1 MKMWGKSISS
11 KLLAAVLAI
20 YFVISVFVSLVQ
32 FYIEYQHTK
41 SLIAGELAGLEPTF
55 SPPLIT
61 AIWQM
66 DQGQIEAIA
75 RSIYDLPMIIGIEIE
90 DSHKSVLA
98 AYGNLGDAKRGV
110 GLFLHEFPLYYE
122 FRNKVN
128 HIGTVKLYSGPSVI
142 INRVKFGFWL
152 TSISWFIKTA
162 ILVILFLWAFRMFLG
177 RPITW
182 VTDHVS
188 NFKADDYSKRLEVD
202 RDDELGILADSFNKM
217 IERLGAAQTE
227 LEEANRNLELRV
239 EERTAQLEQ
248 AKLAAES
255 ATRAKSNFLANMSH
269 EIRTPMNGVIGMI
282 TLLLDTKLSDEQR
295 RYAQTVY
302 NSAASLLSIIND
314 ILDFSKIEAEKL
326 DLEIIDFDL
335 DALLDDF
342 IASMSFKAQEK
353 GLELIC
359 NNDPSIPS
367 LLRGDPGRLRQIL
380 TNLTANAV
388 KFTYS
393 GFIYIDISIESETD
407 ETVVLRFSIHDTG
420 IGIPADKIPLL
431 FNKFTQVDESTTR
444 KFGGTGLGL
453 SISRQLCR
461 LMGGNIGVESPSEII
476 RTRTDNPGSTF
487 WFTACLGKQQNSNF
501 SRPSVPEAVKGLKA
515 LIVDDNPFCRQI
527 MNRKLNFFGII
538 SDECE
543 NSEKVLKVMT
553 EATAENEPYQLV
565 MLDMQMPGING
576 EDLALAIMAD
586 KNLSWTYKIIV
597 NAFNSAHKTKLE
609 GIPRVAYINKP
620 IKQIELAEALTAMFD
635 SAAQLEL
642 AGRKKEQKTTALIPQ
657 KGMYA
662 NLNIRILVVE
672 DNITNQQVALS
683 MLETLGIRANA
694 TANGEEAI
702 RILETIDFDLIF
714 MDVQMPVMDGLTA
727 TRIIRDTKSPVRRH
741 DIPVIAMTA
750 NAMKGDQ
757 EKCLTAGMND
767 YISKPIMP
775 NTLVE
780 KLNLWLPVHCQPKT

>member
-1 MKMWGKSISS
+1 MKIWGKSISS
-11 KLLAAVLAI
+11 RLLLAVLTI
-20 YFVISVFVSLVQ
+20 YFVISVIVSFVQ
-32 FYIEYQHTK
+32 FYVEYHHTK

-90 DSHKSVLA
+90 DSSKVMLV
-98 AYGNLGDAKRGV
+98 AYGNLNEAKKGV

-152 TSISWFIKTA
+152 TTISWFLKTA
-162 ILVILFLWAFRMFLG
+162 ILVVLFLWAFRMFLG
-177 RPITW
+177 RPITY
-182 VTDHVS
+182 VTEHVA
-188 NFKADDYSKRLEVD
+188 NFKVGDYSKRLEVD

-217 IERLGAAQTE
+217 IERLGSAQTE
-227 LEEANRNLELRV
+227 LEEANKNLELRV

-335 DALLDDF
+335 DSLLDDF
-342 IASMSFKAQEK
+342 VASMSFKAQEK

-359 NNDPSIPS
+359 NNDPAIPY

-380 TNLTANAV
+380 TNLTANAI

-393 GFIYIDISIESETD
+393 GFIYLDISVESETE
-407 ETVVLRFSIHDTG
+407 ETVTMRFSIHDTG
-420 IGIPADKIPLL
+420 IGIASDKIPLL
-431 FNKFTQVDESTTR
+431 FNKFTQIDESTTR
-444 KFGGTGLGL
+444 RFGGTGLGL

-461 LMGGNIGVESPSEII
+461 LMGGNVGVESPAIINTGSSE
-476 RTRTDNPGSTF
+476 TPGSTF
-487 WFTACLGKQQNSNF
+487 WFTACLGKQPGASH
-501 SRPSVPEAVKGLKA
+501 SKPSITENARGLKA
-515 LIVDDNPFCRQI
+515 LIIDDNPFCRQI
-527 MNRKLNFFGII
+527 ISRKLNFLGIT
-538 SDECE
+538 SVECGK
-543 NSEKVLKVMT
+543 SESVLNMMT
-553 EATAENEPYQLV
+553 EALTANAPYQLV
-565 MLDMQMPGING
+565 MIDMQMPGISG

-597 NAFNSAHKTKLE
+597 NSFNSAGKTKLE

-620 IKQIELAEALTAMFD
+620 IKQSELTEAINAMFD
-635 SAAQLEL
+635 SNAQFEL
-642 AGRKKEQKTTALIPQ
+642 AKKQKEQKAAALIPQ
-657 KGMYA
+657 KGMFA

-702 RILETIDFDLIF
+702 RILETIDFDLVF

-727 TRIIRDTKSPVRRH
+727 TRVIRDSNSSVRKH

-757 EKCLTAGMND
+757 EKCLEAGMSD

-780 KLNLWLPVHCQPKT
+780 KLNLWLPDHCQPKT

>member
-1 MKMWGKSISS
+1 MRIWGKSISS
-11 KLLAAVLAI
+11 RLLGAVLTI
-20 YFVISVFVSLVQ
+20 YFVISVFVSFVQ
-32 FYIEYQHTK
+32 FYVEYHHTK

-90 DSHKSVLA
+90 DANKVILV
-98 AYGNLGDAKRGV
+98 AYGNLSEAKKGV

-152 TSISWFIKTA
+152 TSISWFLKTA
-162 ILVILFLWAFRMFLG
+162 ILVVLFLWAFRMFLG

-182 VTDHVS
+182 VTEHVS
-188 NFKADDYSKRLEVD
+188 NFKVGDYSKRLEVD

-217 IERLGAAQTE
+217 IERLGTAQSE
-227 LEEANRNLELRV
+227 LEEANKNLELRV

-248 AKLAAES
+248 ARLAAES

-326 DLEIIDFDL
+326 DLEIIDFNL
-335 DALLDDF
+335 ENLLDDF
-342 IASMSFKAQEK
+342 VASMSFKAQEK

-359 NNDPSIPS
+359 NNDPAIPY

-380 TNLTANAV
+380 TNLIANSI

-393 GFIYIDISIESETD
+393 GFVYLDISIESETE
-407 ETVVLRFSIHDTG
+407 ETITLRFSIHDTG
-420 IGIPADKIPLL
+420 IGIPSDKIPLL

-444 KFGGTGLGL
+444 RYGGTGLGL

-461 LMGGNIGVESPSEII
+461 LMGGNVGVASPALVN
-476 RTRTDNPGSTF
+476 TGKVDTPGSTF
-487 WFTACLGKQQNSNF
+487 WFTACLGKQCNASF
-501 SRPSVPEAVKGLKA
+501 SKPTITESVKGLRA
-515 LIVDDNPFCRQI
+515 LIVDDNSFCRQI
-527 MNRKLNFFGII
+527 ISRRLSYLGIT
-538 SDECE
+538 SAECD
-543 NSEKVLKVMT
+543 NSESVLRMMSDAVN
-553 EATAENEPYQLV
+553 ANAPYQMVL
-565 MLDMQMPGING
+565 LDMQMPGING

-586 KNLSWTYKIIV
+586 KNLSWTYKIII
-597 NAFNSAHKTKLE
+597 NAFNAGQKTRLE
-609 GIPRVAYINKP
+609 SIPRVAYLNKP
-620 IKQIELAEALTAMFD
+620 IKHSELIETINAMFD
-635 SAAQLEL
+635 ANAQLEL
-642 AGRKKEQKTTALIPQ
+642 SKKPKEQKAASLIPQ
-657 KGMYA
+657 KGMFA

-702 RILETIDFDLIF
+702 RILETIDFDLVF

-727 TRIIRDTKSPVRRH
+727 TRQIRDLKSSVRRH
-741 DIPVIAMTA
+741 DIPIVAMTA

-757 EKCLTAGMND
+757 EKCLEAGMSD

-780 KLNLWLPVHCQPKT
+780 KLNLWLPAHCQPKT